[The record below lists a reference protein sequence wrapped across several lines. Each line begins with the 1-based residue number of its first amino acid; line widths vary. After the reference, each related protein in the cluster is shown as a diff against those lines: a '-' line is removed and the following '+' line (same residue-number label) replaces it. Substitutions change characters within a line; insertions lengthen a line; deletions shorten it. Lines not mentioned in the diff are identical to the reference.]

1 MWTIFFIILG
11 FIWLI
16 SISYNLGIITKQRTE
31 GINKTFDFILICQ
44 ITLLAP
50 FLMAAHIGYSLE
62 EFNLRMFNEKNKN
75 E

>member
-16 SISYNLGIITKQRTE
+16 SISYNLGVITKQRTK
-31 GINKTFDFILICQ
+31 GINKTFYFILMCH

-50 FLMAAHIGYSLE
+50 FLMAAHIGCSLE
-62 EFNLRMFNEKNKN
+62 EFNLRMFKEKN
-75 E
+75 EDE